1 MSMHSLH
8 VIPYVPDSS
17 AKRMVRRIRTYGLP
31 VLALLLV
38 VGVVGYIYLRP
49 ASAPPTLAAAPAAP
63 SAESAKVDPVPEDS
77 SAERREAE
85 KERTAAAA
93 EPAVTPAP
101 AATEETVSTIP
112 GDGPPL
118 IEKPPL
124 PRSRPTNLR

>member
-17 AKRMVRRIRTYGLP
+17 AKRMARRVRIYGLP
-31 VLALLLV
+31 VLALLLT
-38 VGVVGYIYLRP
+38 VGVVGYIYVRP
-49 ASAPPTLAAAPAAP
+49 ASEAPTLAAAPAAP
-63 SAESAKVDPVPEDS
+63 SIESAKVDAAPEDS
-77 SAERREAE
+77 SPERRDAE

-93 EPAVTPAP
+93 EPPVTPV
-101 AATEETVSTIP
+101 TEETVSTIP

>member
-31 VLALLLV
+31 GLALLLV
-38 VGVVGYIYLRP
+38 VGVVGYFYVRP
-49 ASAPPTLAAAPAAP
+49 ASEPPTVAAVPAAP
-63 SAESAKVDPVPEDS
+63 SIESAKVDAAPADS
-77 SAERREAE
+77 PTERREAE
-85 KERTAAAA
+85 NERTAAAT
-93 EPAVTPAP
+93 EPAVTPTP
-101 AATEETVSTIP
+101 VAAEETVSTIP